1 MAQDGTPH
9 IEGPRTDDDVQVHD
23 GGDGSGG
30 AINTSA
36 SKHSLKTIVS
46 M

>member
-9 IEGPRTDDDVQVHD
+9 IDGPSDDEQVHD
-23 GGDGSGG
+23 DGDGSGG

-36 SKHSLKTIVS
+36 SKHSLKTIVA